1 LATPHFNKRLKIIL
15 IYLKSFVKINLFKL
29 IKKERLDWYKIYF
42 IPIQSFFFKLTNTSK
57 SIYTKIQYY

>member
-1 LATPHFNKRLKIIL
+1 
-15 IYLKSFVKINLFKL
+15 
-29 IKKERLDWYKIYF
+29 LDWYKIYF